1 MFRIDGSSYGLEHRA
16 ADIWCE
22 TLTFRGYAP
31 MIFSDQYLNAGCR
44 SVMYIDSAQLNRYDF
59 AMLLAACV
67 QNLLLVQQPQSPIKK
82 EHAVSGSSG
91 GCYSNPSIKIVP
103 PVLDFHIVHPHYHNH
118 SGRSQSLQAI
128 NLIP

>member
-1 MFRIDGSSYGLEHRA
+1 MFRIDGSNYGLEHRA
-16 ADIWCE
+16 ADICCQ

-44 SVMYIDSAQLNRYDF
+44 GVMCIDSAQLNRYDF
-59 AMLLAACV
+59 AILLAACV
-67 QNLLLVQQPQSPIKK
+67 QNLLLVQQPLSPIKK

-91 GCYSNPSIKIVP
+91 GCYSNPSSKIVP
-103 PVLDFHIVHPHYHNH
+103 PFLAINTVHAHYDNH
-118 SGRSQSLQAI
+118 SGSTEPLQAK

>member
-1 MFRIDGSSYGLEHRA
+1 MFRIDGSSYGLEQRA
-16 ADIWCE
+16 ADTCCQ

-44 SVMYIDSAQLNRYDF
+44 GVMYIDSAQLGRYDF
-59 AMLLAACV
+59 AMLPAACV

-91 GCYSNPSIKIVP
+91 GCYSNPAIKIVP
-103 PVLDFHIVHPHYHNH
+103 PVLEVHIVHPHYHNH
-118 SGRSQSLQAI
+118 SGSTEPLQAK
-128 NLIP
+128 NRIP